1 MLKLLAVTLAAAALV
16 PTAAG
21 AAPAV
26 DGTFDLSGRPNHL
39 ALGPD
44 GNVWIA
50 LESLTADFARVTPA
64 GVVTEFDSPQVLNPR
79 GIGAGPD
86 GQLWVTQL
94 GGVAHFSPADP
105 RAARAVNIVALNSP
119 QAIVTGPDG
128 NLWTAANDQ
137 AIQIRTD
144 ETFRQFRVDGMG
156 ARGITS
162 GPDGRLYIADFGG
175 NRVAALTTDGS
186 ATFVPVSA
194 APQEVASGG
203 GLVAA
208 TIPSNALARFTPP
221 SATALESD
229 VSLTDPTGIAFGEDG
244 AFWAANFARDT
255 LTRLTP
261 TGDVTTLTGF
271 PAASGPRH
279 LTAGSGGTLWVGL
292 ETARQVARVTGVVA
306 APPAGGGSGGGG
318 GGAGGGGD
326 TPSVDVTKPV
336 LSLLSVPRTLRVGR
350 SGTLRVTLSEAAT
363 LSVRFERKLPG
374 RRKAGRC
381 VKPRRAPQGRHCA
394 RFADRGVQGRAA
406 RAGANE
412 LSVGGRIGRRVLPA
426 GAYRVTIVAHDAAGK
441 RSAAVR
447 RSLTIIAPR
456 RR

>member
-1 MLKLLAVTLAAAALV
+1 MLKLAAAMLAVAAIAPAVAA
-16 PTAAG
+16 

-26 DGTFDLSGRPNHL
+26 DGTLDLSGRPNHL

-50 LESLTADFARVTPA
+50 LDSLTADFARVTPA

-86 GQLWVTQL
+86 GQMWVTQL
-94 GGVAHFSPADP
+94 GGVAHFPPSDP
-105 RAARAVNIVALNSP
+105 RAARSVNIVALNSP

-144 ETFRQFRVDGMG
+144 ESFRQFRVDGMG
-156 ARGITS
+156 ARGIAS
-162 GPDGRLYIADFGG
+162 GPDGRLYIADFGSS
-175 NRVAALTTDGS
+175 RVVALTTDGR

-203 GLVAA
+203 GQVAA

-221 SATALESD
+221 SVSAQESD
-229 VSLTDPTGIAFGEDG
+229 VPLTDPTGIAFGEDG

-255 LTRLTP
+255 LTRLST
-261 TGDVTTLTGF
+261 TGEVTTLTGF

-279 LTAGSGGTLWVGL
+279 VTAGAGGTLWVGL
-292 ETARQVARVTGVVA
+292 EVSRQVARVTGVVA
-306 APPAGGGSGGGG
+306 PAPP
-318 GGAGGGGD
+318 
-326 TPSVDVTKPV
+326 PIVDPPPPPPPPARRPEMSR
-336 LSLLSVPRTLRVGR
+336 LSLPRSLRVGR

-363 LSVRFERKLPG
+363 VTVRFERKRPV
-374 RRKAGRC
+374 AA
-381 VKPRRAPQGRHCA
+381 RRADA
-394 RFADRGVQGRAA
+394 SSRAA
-406 RAGANE
+406 RPRADAARA
-412 LSVGGRIGRRVLPA
+412 SPTRVRSGGRRERA
-426 GAYRVTIVAHDAAGK
+426 RT
-441 RSAAVR
+441 R
-447 RSLTIIAPR
+447 
-456 RR
+456 